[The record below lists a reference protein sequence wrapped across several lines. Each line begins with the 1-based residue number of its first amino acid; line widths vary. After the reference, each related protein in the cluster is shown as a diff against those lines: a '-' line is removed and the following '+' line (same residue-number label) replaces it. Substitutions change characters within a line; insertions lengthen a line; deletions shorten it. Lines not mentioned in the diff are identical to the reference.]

1 MLAIGEKLI
10 PIYEAAF
17 DVELDHTIQ
26 RANAVI
32 LANVARDVFLDISHR
47 RLFVKSFVV
56 ELSRQH
62 FGEEHTI
69 TEAEATA
76 VLRGQIDDLSGGE
89 TAPY

>member
-1 MLAIGEKLI
+1 V
-10 PIYEAAF
+10 AF
-17 DVELDHTIQ
+17 DTRLDQAVQ
-26 RANAVI
+26 RANALI

-62 FGEEHTI
+62 LEGEHTI
-69 TEAEATA
+69 TEAEAQA
-76 VLRGQIDDLSGGE
+76 LLRGQADELMQGE